1 MSRWFQETDTIGDI
15 AKAYRTMKK
24 EQIWE
29 KMEIYVQYQMSVDNV
44 LLHFPRTDMQ
54 CLFCRIEN
62 AEAKGSLT

>member
-29 KMEIYVQYQMSVDNV
+29 KMEIYNIKCPSIMYFFIFPEQICSV
-44 LLHFPRTDMQ
+44 
-54 CLFCRIEN
+54 CS
-62 AEAKGSLT
+62 AELKTLKLKAV